1 MSEASVPTPRRVIDF
16 HAHWLPLALAG
27 RRPPAGVGGL
37 IAEIWDGLV
46 EPARHVEAVERDGV
60 DLRFLSSPLEMLSL
74 LDLPDEPIALAR
86 RSNDLL
92 ADFVAAHPDR
102 FAGLATVDPF
112 SGDAGAEE
120 ARRAIDELGFRGIF
134 LATVEGERL
143 LDDPAVAPTLELAA
157 ERSVPVFAHPVN
169 PPVLPPRYAN
179 VAAGHALGRAAES
192 TISILALLASGT
204 LSRLPDLKIVIA
216 QLSSPALLLAHYVD
230 PAPAAA
236 DGAWKPSDDR
246 ARLYVDVAGF
256 EPVAVRAAIEA
267 VGIDHLLVGTDY
279 PVYGETPIAMISRA
293 LQGGGVAASQ
303 LDQVGAENAARL
315 LGLGEPVPTGGEVVQ

>member
-1 MSEASVPTPRRVIDF
+1 MSEARVPTPRRVIDF
-16 HAHWLPLALAG
+16 HAHWLPLDLAG
-27 RRPPAGVGGL
+27 RRPPARATGL
-37 IAEIWDGLV
+37 IAEIWDELV
-46 EPARHVEAVERDGV
+46 DPGRHVEAVERDGV

-74 LDLPDEPIALAR
+74 LDLPDDSVALAR

-92 ADFVAAHPDR
+92 AAFVAEHPER

-120 ARRAIDELGFRGIF
+120 ARRAVDELGFRGIF

-143 LDDPAVAPTLELAA
+143 LDDPAVAPTLEFAA

-204 LSRLPDLKIVIA
+204 LSRLPDLKVVIA
-216 QLSSPALLLAHYVD
+216 QLSSAALLLAHYVD
-230 PAPAAA
+230 PSPVPG
-236 DGAWKPSDDR
+236 DEAWKPSDDR
-246 ARLYVDVAGF
+246 ARLHVDVAGF

-267 VGIDHLLVGTDY
+267 VGIDHLLIGTDH
-279 PVYGETPIAMISRA
+279 PVYGETPIEMISRA
-293 LQGGGVAASQ
+293 LLEGGVAAGQ
-303 LDQVGAENAARL
+303 LDQVGSGNAARL
-315 LGLGEPVPTGGEVVQ
+315 LGLDAASPVGWAA